1 MPKQTSGMDTNTL
14 STSLL
19 LLLVKSHEDH
29 TTLTLDVLAQRLN
42 APREAVRA
50 VVSALHEAGYLD
62 AMRLRLTL
70 KGFAAGQIARGKRAV
85 AHAVLLPTSMLH

>member
-1 MPKQTSGMDTNTL
+1 MDSHTL

-19 LLLVKSHEDH
+19 VLLVKSHEDH

-50 VVSALHEAGYLD
+50 VVTALHAEGYLD

-70 KGFAAGQIARGKRAV
+70 KGFAAGQLARGKRAV
-85 AHAVLLPTSMLH
+85 AQAAVMLPTSMLH